1 MRKSPF
7 QIILGAWLLA
17 VPVFLMGQPH
27 SSAKSGQSGKSGV
40 NNRENSARVYDLRC
54 EYLPTPLG
62 VDNSH
67 PALSWKLKQQ
77 DTTGGSALKNNSAD
91 IYYRIIV
98 GKDADVV
105 ARAAPSSSDTS
116 IVWNSGFRLYES
128 PFVRYQGTA
137 LSPLTR
143 YYWKIVSTTDTG
155 SAASSIQDAAMS
167 YFETG
172 LGSVYN
178 WKGAW
183 ISDNHP
189 ISFKPAGY
197 FRKEFALHKQ
207 IKSARIYIAAAGL
220 YRLSLNGEKVGDR
233 ELDPV
238 YTRFDR
244 RLYYTTYDVT
254 ASLKSGLNALGVVLG
269 NGWYNLQS
277 TAVWDFDKAPWRS
290 RPCFVLDL
298 IITYSDGSVQTI
310 CTGKDWKTRTGK
322 ITFNSIY
329 TAEHQD
335 NRLTLDGW
343 DQPHPEQDDW
353 HKKQD
358 TLWQDVIY
366 RSAPTLH
373 ISSAVMVPI
382 RKSAAITGVT
392 MQKFSDTDYV
402 FNIHQNI
409 AGISEI
415 RVKGEAGTVLR
426 LRHGERLYKD
436 GHVDQ
441 SNIDVH
447 YRPTDDSDPFQTDI
461 YTLSGKAEEVFRPW
475 FGYKGFQYVEVTS
488 SRPVTLS
495 DNSLQAYFMH
505 SDVSPAGKIHSSDTI
520 LNKIWAAT
528 NQSYLSNLMGY
539 PTDCPQREKNGW
551 TGDGQINI
559 ETGLYNFD
567 GITVYKKWMQD
578 HLDEQ
583 QPNGVLPSIVP
594 TDGWGYE
601 WGNGPDWTSTIAV
614 IPWNLYLFYGDD
626 QVLRDCYEGIKRY
639 VDYTTG
645 ISETGICSWGL
656 GDWVPVKSRT
666 PVPFTSTIYY
676 YTDVRILA
684 QAARLFGKTADYQR
698 YTALAEK
705 IKKVFNDTYLDK
717 QTGIYDKGYQTEM
730 SAPLYWGIVPEEM
743 ASKVAAQLN
752 QRVIA
757 DGYKLDVGL
766 LGSKTIL
773 DALSKYGYHNT
784 AYQMAATRSFPSWG
798 WWMVNGATTLYENWN
813 IQSKNDISLNHIM
826 FGQIGAWMY
835 SGLAGILPDPASPG
849 FKHSILRPALPD
861 SLTRFEAEHQT
872 PYGTV
877 SIAWKRTPSGKKSKG
892 QYSLVHMT
900 VKVPMGTTASFM
912 VPEGYAPETKLPSL
926 TFVPV
931 TVESSPGYPEEKA
944 ALQDLKEG
952 ALKAELGPGSYT
964 FVLQKRMN

>member
-1 MRKSPF
+1 MRISSF
-7 QIILGAWLLA
+7 LTALTASILV
-17 VPVFLMGQPH
+17 VPVCL
-27 SSAKSGQSGKSGV
+27 SGQRHQTSIHTASKASSQAV
-40 NNRENSARVYDLRC
+40 VYDLRC
-54 EYLPTPLG
+54 NYLSTPLG
-62 VDNSH
+62 IDDPH
-67 PALSWKLKQQ
+67 PTLSWKLR
-77 DTTGGSALKNNSAD
+77 GGSMTAGENAASNM
-91 IYYRIIV
+91 IPRYYRIMV
-98 GKDADVV
+98 GTDS
-105 ARAAPSSSDTS
+105 AALAGSEVMTTGKS
-116 IVWNSGFRLYES
+116 IVWNSRFS
-128 PFVRYQGTA
+128 AIDASFTRYQG
-137 LSPLTR
+137 SPLKPFSR
-143 YYWKIVSTTDTG
+143 YYWKIITVSDTSQMDKG
-155 SAASSIQDAAMS
+155 VQSSALS

-189 ISFKPAGY
+189 IRFKPAGY
-197 FRKEFALHKQ
+197 FRKDFALQKPV
-207 IKSARIYIAAAGL
+207 KSARIYIAAAGL
-220 YRLSLNGEKVGDR
+220 YKLLLNGDSVGNR

-244 RLYYTTYDVT
+244 RLYYTSYDVSR
-254 ASLKSGLNALGVVLG
+254 ALKEGQNALGVVLG
-269 NGWYNLQS
+269 NGWFNLQS
-277 TAVWDFDKAPWRS
+277 TAVWDFDKAPWRA

-298 IITYSDGSVQTI
+298 RITYTDGSVQTI
-310 CTGKDWKTRTGK
+310 STGKDWKTRTGP
-322 ITFNSIY
+322 IVFNSIY

-335 NRLTLDGW
+335 NRLSLEGW
-343 DQPHPEQDDW
+343 DQPHQQGDSW
-353 HKKQD
+353 HLRHD
-358 TLWQDVIY
+358 SLWQDVIF
-366 RSAPTLH
+366 RSAPTNH
-373 ISSAVMVPI
+373 ISSAMMVPI
-382 RKSAAITGVT
+382 RKSAPIASVS

-402 FNIHQNI
+402 FNIGQNI

-415 RVKGEAGTVLR
+415 RVKGKAGTVLR
-426 LRHGERLYKD
+426 LKHGERLYKN
-436 GHVDQ
+436 GHVDL

-461 YTLSGKAEEVFRPW
+461 FTLSGKGEEVFRPW

-488 SRPVTLS
+488 SEPVTLS
-495 DNSLQAYFMH
+495 ESSVQAYFMH
-505 SDVSPAGKIHSSDTI
+505 SDVKPIGHIHSSDTI

-626 QVLRDCYEGIKRY
+626 QVLRHCYDGIKRY
-639 VDYTTG
+639 VDYTTS
-645 ISETGICSWGL
+645 ISPTGICSWGL

-684 QAARLFGKTADYQR
+684 AAARLFGKTEDYNT
-698 YTALAEK
+698 YTALAQK
-705 IKKVFNDTYLDK
+705 IKKIFNETYLDL

-730 SAPLYWGIVPEEM
+730 SAPLFWNIVPEDM
-743 ASKVAAQLN
+743 AAKVAAQLN
-752 QRVIA
+752 QRVIE
-757 DGYKLDVGL
+757 DGFKLDVGL

-784 AYQMAATRSFPSWG
+784 AYKMAAARIFPSWG

-861 SLTRFEAEHQT
+861 SLSQFSASHET
-872 PYGTV
+872 PFGKLAIHWQRGLPSKRSKTHSSQVTLQITV
-877 SIAWKRTPSGKKSKG
+877 PA
-892 QYSLVHMT
+892 
-900 VKVPMGTTASFM
+900 GTTATFYA
-912 VPEGYAPETKLPSL
+912 PKGYAPAGKQYGQQFSSTANKDIQTLPETNRTNIEQNETS
-926 TFVPV
+926 
-931 TVESSPGYPEEKA
+931 
-944 ALQDLKEG
+944 
-952 ALKAELGPGSYT
+952 LKAELGSGSYT
-964 FVLQKRMN
+964 FVLQSQENSK

>member
-1 MRKSPF
+1 MRKSQF
-7 QIILGAWLLA
+7 QTALAAWILLL
-17 VPVFLMGQPH
+17 PVCLMGQRQNKAQKGVVRQTPA
-27 SSAKSGQSGKSGV
+27 SANEGP
-40 NNRENSARVYDLRC
+40 AVYDLRC
-54 EYLPTPLG
+54 DYLPAPLG
-62 VDNSH
+62 VDSRH
-67 PALSWKLKQQ
+67 PVLSWKLKGRLAA
-77 DTTGGSALKNNSAD
+77 TGNNPAGQPPH
-91 IYYRIIV
+91 IYYRLIV
-98 GKDADVV
+98 GRDSVKV
-105 ARAAPSSSDTS
+105 ARSALSATGTS
-116 IVWNSGFRLYES
+116 IVWNSGFKAFDQ
-128 PFVRYQGTA
+128 PFARYGGPSLQ
-137 LSPLTR
+137 PFTR
-143 YYWKIVSTTDTG
+143 YYWKVVSSSDT
-155 SAASSIQDAAMS
+155 SSNDKGVYVSAMS

-178 WKGAW
+178 WTGAW

-197 FRKEFALHKQ
+197 FRKEFALEKQ
-207 IKSARIYIAAAGL
+207 VKSARIYIAAAGL
-220 YRLSLNGEKVGDR
+220 YKLSLNGERIGDR

-254 ASLKSGLNALGVVLG
+254 KALQAGQNALGVVLG
-269 NGWYNLQS
+269 NGWFNLQS
-277 TAVWDFDKAPWRS
+277 TAVWDFDKAPWRA
-290 RPCFVLDL
+290 RPCFVMDL
-298 IITYSDGSVQTI
+298 RITYADGSVQTI
-310 CTGKDWKTRTGK
+310 ATGKDWKTRTGK
-322 ITFNSIY
+322 IIFNSIY

-335 NRLTLDGW
+335 NRLALEGW
-343 DQPHPEQDDW
+343 DLPHPPGDQW
-353 HKKQD
+353 HKSHD
-358 TLWQDVIY
+358 SLWNDVIY
-366 RSAPTLH
+366 RSAPTMH
-373 ISSAVMVPI
+373 ISSAMMVPI
-382 RKSAAITGVT
+382 RKSAPIASVS
-392 MQKFSDTDYV
+392 MQKLSDTDYV
-402 FNIHQNI
+402 FNIGQNI

-415 RVKGEAGTVLR
+415 RVKGKAGTVLR
-426 LRHGERLYKD
+426 LKHAERLYKD
-436 GHVDQ
+436 GHVDI

-447 YRPTDDSDPFQTDI
+447 YRPTDNSDPFQTDI
-461 YTLSGKAEEVFRPW
+461 YILSGKGEEVFRPW

-488 SRPVTLS
+488 SEPVTLQAS
-495 DNSLQAYFMH
+495 SLQAYFMH
-505 SDVSPAGKIHSSDTI
+505 SDVARVGQIHSSDKV

-567 GITVYKKWMQD
+567 GMTVYKKWMQD

-626 QVLRDCYEGIKRY
+626 QVLRHCYDGIKRY
-639 VDYTTG
+639 VDYTTS
-645 ISETGICSWGL
+645 ISKTGICSWGL

-684 QAARLFGKTADYQR
+684 EAARLFGKTGDYKK
-698 YTALAEK
+698 YSSLAGK
-705 IKKVFNDTYLDK
+705 IKKVFNETYLNR
-717 QTGIYDKGYQTEM
+717 QTGIYDRGYQTEM
-730 SAPLYWGIVPEEM
+730 SAPLYWDIVPEDM
-743 ASKVAAQLN
+743 AVKVAARLN
-752 QRVIA
+752 QKVKE

-784 AYQMAATRSFPSWG
+784 AYKMAASRTFPSWG

-835 SGLAGILPDPASPG
+835 SGLAGILPDPQRPG
-849 FKHSILRPALPD
+849 FKHSVLRPALPD
-861 SLTRFEAEHQT
+861 SLSHFNASHET
-872 PYGTV
+872 PFGELSV
-877 SIAWKRTPSGKKSKG
+877 HWERIKAGKKGKNAGSEVVMH
-892 QYSLVHMT
+892 L
-900 VKVPMGTTASFM
+900 KVPAGTTASFY
-912 VPEGYAPETKLPSL
+912 VPADYRLSSRQNITGFSPVNSQNSRYGAETNQ
-926 TFVPV
+926 TNN
-931 TVESSPGYPEEKA
+931 E
-944 ALQDLKEG
+944 QKED
-952 ALKAELGPGSYT
+952 ALKAELDPGSYT
-964 FVLQKRMN
+964 FVLQKEAH